1 MRGLEADA
9 RATLDRH
16 LRPDS
21 VRPIAVALSGGGDS
35 LALTLIADRWASA
48 VGRPMVI
55 LTVDHRLQAA
65 GADWTTACARL
76 AERLERPFHALAWEG
91 QKPSTGLPAAARTAR
106 HRLLAEAA
114 REAGARVILMGH
126 TADDVL
132 EARRMR
138 EGGAT
143 TPEPRAWAPSPVWPE
158 GRGLFLLRPL
168 LAARRIDLRGWL
180 QVRGETW
187 IDDPANADLRY
198 ARSRARAQADA
209 AAPTPQDCSRP
220 ASAIANDWTEALGV
234 VRWPRERLRE
244 ASDADLARVISMSC
258 VCAGGDAR
266 RPASAHIA
274 RIGGQLRATGDFV
287 ATLAGARVSADETD
301 VLITREPGEAKRG
314 GLGALDLEVGRTI
327 VWDGRFE
334 VTCERPTLTMRALAG
349 LAARLPPEQR
359 RRLTDHPACGRGGL
373 PVVVD
378 ADGGVA
384 SPVLGETPGVTVTS
398 LVGSRLAAAI
408 GLVTREPL

>member
-1 MRGLEADA
+1 MRGVEADA
-9 RATLDRH
+9 RAALDRY

-21 VRPIAVALSGGGDS
+21 GRPIAVALSGGGDS

-48 VGRPMVI
+48 TGRAIVI

-65 GADWTTACARL
+65 GASWTEACARL
-76 AERLERPFHALAWEG
+76 AERLGHPFHALAWEG
-91 QKPSTGLPAAARTAR
+91 EKPSTGLPAAARTAR

-126 TADDVL
+126 TADDIL

-138 EGGAT
+138 AAGAT

-158 GRGLFLLRPL
+158 GRGLFVLRPL
-168 LAARRIDLRGWL
+168 LAARRTDLRDWL
-180 QVRGETW
+180 QARGETW

-209 AAPTPQDCSRP
+209 AAPAAQACMRP
-220 ASAIANDWTEALGV
+220 ACAPANAWTETSGV

-244 ASDADLARVISMSC
+244 ASNADLARLISMSC
-258 VCAGGDAR
+258 VCAGGGAR

-274 RIGGQLRATGDFV
+274 RIGGQLRAAEDFV
-287 ATLAGARVSADETD
+287 ATLAGARVTADGTD
-301 VLITREPGEAKRG
+301 VLIAREPGEAKRG
-314 GLGALDLEVGRTI
+314 GLGALDLEVGRMS

-334 VTCERPTLTMRALAG
+334 VTCERPDLTMRALAG
-349 LAARLPPEQR
+349 LAARLPPDQR
-359 RRLTDHPACGRGGL
+359 RRLTDYPACGRGGL

-378 ADGGVA
+378 VDGQVS

-398 LVGSRLAAAI
+398 LVGPRLAAAV